1 MKLVI
6 IGIQGAGKSTQGNLL
21 SKQLKIP
28 YLSTGHIFRQ
38 IAKEKTALGRYIKET
53 LNAGFLIPDEK
64 TIPIVDEYL
73 SRPEYHYGYILDG
86 FPRTLKQAK
95 KFRNHIDKVIY
106 LDVPA
111 EGALWRIAYRD
122 SEERDDETL
131 PGIKKR
137 IELFYKLTIPVI
149 KYYQDKGK
157 LITVDGTRSIEQVNK
172 EILQYLGK
180 QLVKNQVRSWQ
191 QKKKIVLAIIGLPGA
206 GKTETAEYFAKKKL
220 PIIHFGNVI
229 NDYIDEKRLSHT
241 EKIHKDLRKK
251 FRKQYGMEAF
261 AKLNLEKISKALNGN
276 SVVVIEGLR
285 SWEEYEFLREKLG
298 GIKIVLLQIWASK
311 ETRDERIKNR
321 KKRSEIRGK
330 ERDLNEV
337 LGTNMG
343 PTLSL
348 SDYLVVND
356 RSVEDLHE
364 RLEQVYRQI
373 YFS

>member
-1 MKLVI
+1 M
-6 IGIQGAGKSTQGNLL
+6 
-21 SKQLKIP
+21 
-28 YLSTGHIFRQ
+28 
-38 IAKEKTALGRYIKET
+38 GRYIKET